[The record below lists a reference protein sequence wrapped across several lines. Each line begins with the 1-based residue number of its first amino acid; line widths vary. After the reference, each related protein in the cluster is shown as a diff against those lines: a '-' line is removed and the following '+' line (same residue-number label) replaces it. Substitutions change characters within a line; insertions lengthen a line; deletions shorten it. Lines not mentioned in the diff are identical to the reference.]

1 MNSLPFPAS
10 RIRKCHS
17 IRGLLLCALVM
28 VGSAVAA
35 EHAPAAAPS
44 TAKPPA
50 PSTAKPPASA
60 TGKPP
65 APSTGKPPVAA
76 PGVDKLAPGVDPLA
90 ELADPQGA
98 AGAPTPRATV
108 AHEIAEGLVS
118 PEPDDAT
125 ASAISEF
132 APMLDAARRHRRE
145 GNREAASRVLTGL
158 LESTAPSDLKRQGM
172 LELAL
177 VAQEEGNLSRAQQV
191 LAQYIQLNPQHPTIV
206 EAYLRQGMIY
216 RQMGASG
223 LAIAKFYSVMTSAL
237 SLRLDQLEYYQ
248 RLVLRAQTEIAETYY
263 VEGRWEEAKDFLT
276 RLLKMDSK
284 HLDRAQV
291 HFKLI
296 RTYAAMGRL
305 EQTVAQGLVFITKY
319 PEAGELPE
327 VRFLVASA
335 FKKQGRN
342 DEALRQTLLLMESQQ
357 QAARENPQGW
367 AYWQKRAG
375 NEIAN
380 QLYLE
385 GDFLGTLEIY
395 NHLAAIDSSGPWQVP
410 VWYQIGLVYERL
422 QQPEKARSMF
432 TNILARAAEVSGTNG
447 TPGLE
452 AVLEMS
458 KWRIGHLSWLQGAQ
472 TQSSAILQ
480 SAPPPVSPSG
490 TPTASPS
497 EARVTPTK
505 PAHEP
510 RSTPAP

>member
-1 MNSLPFPAS
+1 MNHLPFPAS
-10 RIRKCHS
+10 RIRKPS
-17 IRGLLLCALVM
+17 SARGLLLCWFCLTFGVL
-28 VGSAVAA
+28 AA
-35 EHAPAAAPS
+35 EHAPVPAAAAARPPN
-44 TAKPPA
+44 AAPPA
-50 PSTAKPPASA
+50 EKTTRPIEPA
-60 TGKPP
+60 
-65 APSTGKPPVAA
+65 
-76 PGVDKLAPGVDPLA
+76 L
-90 ELADPQGA
+90 ELPDPQGGT
-98 AGAPTPRATV
+98 GAPTPRATV
-108 AHEIAEGLVS
+108 AHEIAEGLVN
-118 PEPDDAT
+118 PEPEDAST
-125 ASAISEF
+125 STISEF
-132 APMLDAARRHRRE
+132 APMLDTARRHRRE

-177 VAQEEGNLSRAQQV
+177 VAQEEGNLSRAQQI

-284 HLDRAQV
+284 YLDRAQV

-296 RTYAAMGRL
+296 RTFAAMGRH

-422 QQPEKARSMF
+422 QQPEKARNMF

-452 AVLEMS
+452 AVVEMS
-458 KWRIGHLSWLQGAQ
+458 KWRLGHLSWLQGAQ
-472 TQSSAILQ
+472 AQSSAILQ
-480 SAPPPVSPSG
+480 SAPPPVNSAAPS
-490 TPTASPS
+490 AAAPS
-497 EARVTPTK
+497 EARATAAQ
-505 PAHEP
+505 PAHESRP
-510 RSTPAP
+510 TPAP